1 MEAWNDQIQGL
12 FLKET
17 TTLVYS
23 LNSSHHAVTLPV
35 NQLWCIAIF
44 TEQHIVYTHTVV
56 HSHDALR
63 TLPAVN
69 TFCTHVAHS
78 FFVVLSMNGQC
89 VFSSPA
95 LWRWKATWPFYQPL
109 VETFDNTVT
118 TWARAHT
125 HGQTFPFQTFFSV
138 SCSPSLHLLALSSNT
153 YKDKHTNST

>member
-118 TWARAHT
+118 TWARTHT
-125 HGQTFPFQTFFSV
+125 RPDISISNILFRV
-138 SCSPSLHLLALSSNT
+138 LLALPALAGALF
-153 YKDKHTNST
+153 KHIQRQTHK